1 MRRLSHGSPRP
12 ALDGGS
18 LAGTEAPEVAQRQRW
33 WTSRVAVLVA
43 VALVLAVVVVIIVK
57 ARGDKSDE
65 LSATGTTVAT
75 RPGGGPNASV
85 GLASTFFPDA
95 EEVRR
100 LALTQTTPL
109 PSVAADATQ
118 LPVSNEHRAAFAAN
132 GVLAELD
139 QLLAVPGIDPAH
151 PDQAPVGETVS
162 FHVTVDVFEKATGAA
177 ATRAYVLEQLRGNGY
192 QRLPRGTR
200 PVALQRTFQG
210 LTTTQGIMDDGRN
223 VLVRVVGVC
232 NHCFPGQAPRGFDAL
247 LGVIRGRMAAD
258 HTPEELA
265 AIEEAADRARVVEI
279 WETWT
284 DVWKQGTDQGL
295 AYIEAHDY
303 PGLPAA
309 PDFCRKYFGVT
320 GPGFRVHSTVRPDSI
335 KPDPTWT
342 IPHGRLQ
349 GTKPEGRVY
358 VMTVDQLD
366 TAGTRT
372 SVVAHVSVVNGRP
385 LLFFDCTL

>member
-1 MRRLSHGSPRP
+1 LSHGSRRRGP
-12 ALDGGS
+12 DGGS
-18 LAGTEAPEVAQRQRW
+18 LAGTETPEVADRQRW
-33 WTSRVAVLVA
+33 WRTRTALFAA
-43 VALVLAVVVVIIVK
+43 VALVAAALVVGIILVSGGDPDDKLAT
-57 ARGDKSDE
+57 
-65 LSATGTTVAT
+65 TGTTMAE
-75 RPGGGPNASV
+75 RPAGGPNASV
-85 GLASTFFPDA
+85 ELASTFFPDDT
-95 EEVRR
+95 EIRH
-100 LALTQTTPL
+100 LALERATPL

-118 LPVSNEHRAAFAAN
+118 VPVSNEHRAAFAAN

-139 QLLAVPGIDPAH
+139 QVLTAPGIDAAH
-151 PDQAPVGETVS
+151 PELAPVGETTS
-162 FHVTVDVFEKATGAA
+162 FHVTIDVFEKAAGAA
-177 ATRAYVLEQLRGNGY
+177 ATRSYVLEKLGAGGY

-200 PVALQRTFQG
+200 PVAMQRTFQG
-210 LTTTQGIMDDGRN
+210 LTTTQGVLDDGRN

-232 NHCFPGQAPRGFDAL
+232 NHCFPGQAPRGFDAVL
-247 LGVIRGRMAAD
+247 DAIRQRMAKE
-258 HTPEELA
+258 HTPAELA
-265 AIEEAADRARVVEI
+265 AIEEAADKARVVEI

-342 IPHGRLQ
+342 IPRGKLQ
-349 GTKPEGRVY
+349 GTKPDGRVY

-366 TAGTRT
+366 TVGTRT
-372 SVVAHVSVVNGRP
+372 SVVAHVTIIDGRP
-385 LLFFDCTL
+385 LLFFDCTN